1 MNEMGKYAVV
11 TGAASGIG
19 ADCSRDLLERA
30 YTVFGLDRD
39 VEQLKKAEGDIGD
52 ASGKFIPLACDTSSS
67 ASVSQAFEQIS
78 AVTNRLDALVCSA
91 GVFRTGAL
99 MDLSEADYDALFD
112 INTKGCWLTAK
123 AAYPL
128 LKATAT
134 QEAPARVVFVAS
146 AAALRP
152 KTGGGAYAASKIAL
166 TYITRVLAVELASE
180 SILVNAVAPATV
192 DTPLVQKLMAD
203 AATSG
208 YRVSGVSPLGRVAQ
222 PADVTAVIRFL
233 LGDDSRYMTGTILP
247 VDGGS
252 VAAMLS
258 R

>member
-1 MNEMGKYAVV
+1 MGKHAVV

-19 ADCSRDLLERA
+19 ADCCRDLFERG

-39 VEQLKKAEGDIGD
+39 EQRLRRMAESAKG
-52 ASGKFIPLACDTSSS
+52 ASGKFVPIACDASSS
-67 ASVSQAFEQIS
+67 ASMTRAFEHVS
-78 AVTNRLDALVCSA
+78 AATAAVDVLVCSA

-99 MDLSEADYDALFD
+99 MELSEADYDALFD
-112 INTKGCWLTAK
+112 INTKGCWLAAK

-128 LKATAT
+128 LKSAAT
-134 QEAPARVVFVAS
+134 QDAPARVVFVAS

-152 KTGGGAYAASKIAL
+152 KTGGGAYAASKVAL
-166 TYITRVLAVELASE
+166 TYLARVLAVELASQ

-192 DTPLVQKLMAD
+192 NTPLVHKLIAD

-222 PADVTAVIRFL
+222 PSDVTSVIRFL
-233 LGDDSRYMTGTILP
+233 LGDESRYVTGTVIP

-252 VAAMLS
+252 VAAVLS
-258 R
+258 N